1 MNTFWQQLAK
11 PIVAL
16 APMEE
21 VTDTVFREIVMSRM
35 QPGNLHILYTEF
47 VNTDGMCHPVGRE
60 KVIHRLQINDSEREL
75 LKKNN
80 VKIVAQIWGAKP
92 EKYAEAVK
100 IICDEMDYD
109 GIDINM
115 GCPVPKII
123 KQGSCSKLITNPSL
137 ASEIIQATKEASSIP
152 VSVKTRI
159 GFKEVQTEEWISH
172 LLQHD
177 LPAILIH
184 GRTQKMMSEGLADWN
199 EIAKAVKLRD
209 ESGKQTVI
217 IGNGDVKSREEF
229 NDKREEFGVDGVMIG
244 RGIFHNPWL
253 FMNDG
258 FEPEIDER
266 IQMLWDH
273 ASLFKKTWGDNKNF
287 NQLRRFFKIYASNFS
302 DASPLRSAL
311 MQSRD
316 LEHVRE
322 LLIEWGTTL
331 PDILNDQAT
340 SK

>member
-1 MNTFWQQLAK
+1 MNTFWQQIEK

-21 VTDTVFREIVMSRM
+21 VTDTVFREIVLSRM
-35 QPGNLHILYTEF
+35 APGNLHILYTEF
-47 VNTDGMCHPVGRE
+47 ANTDGLCHPIGRD
-60 KVIHRLQINDSEREL
+60 KVIHRLQINDTEREL
-75 LKKNN
+75 LRKNK

-92 EKYAEAVK
+92 EKYAETAK
-100 IICDEMDYD
+100 MICEEMDYD

-137 ASEIIQATKEASSIP
+137 ASEIIQATQENSTIP

-159 GFKEVQTEEWISH
+159 GFKEVETEKWISH
-172 LLQHD
+172 LLQHN
-177 LPAILIH
+177 LPAVLIH

-209 ESGKQTVI
+209 TINKDTVI
-217 IGNGDVKSREEF
+217 IGNGDVKFVDEF
-229 NDKREEFGVDGVMIG
+229 TQKREEFGVDGVMIG

-253 FMNDG
+253 FMENG
-258 FEPEIDER
+258 FEPTVDER

-273 ASLFKKTWGDNKNF
+273 ATLFKKTWGKSKNF

-311 MQSRD
+311 MQSTG
-316 LEHVRE
+316 LENVRE
-322 LLIEWGTTL
+322 ILLEWGTTL
-331 PDILNDQAT
+331 PEIVNYE
-340 SK
+340 SVPE